1 MIEKMNMV
9 YIVTALSDREKML
22 TDLRNL
28 GLVHLAERKGP
39 DKETADRFAL
49 LSRTAAALK
58 EYLPKKESNRKS
70 EKESGKKSGRMS
82 WKESGKD
89 SELAGS
95 LGHVPGNGI
104 LSEEDFEKVYSAVLD
119 ALDRKAQLAQE
130 RSEAAAEYDRIWAW
144 GDFSP
149 EAVEELREYGYDLH
163 FYQFGKKEYENAVKD
178 DRVQLIRLASV
189 DKQMTA
195 ALLGTL
201 PSDLAGTEFAL
212 PDQSRGDLLAMM
224 EDCDR
229 EEQECDQ
236 ILREA
241 AHYEASFQ
249 DQLLQLQN
257 EEDFSSARET
267 AGADENLVWLSG
279 YIPQAEMEGFRQ
291 AAAAGG
297 WAWAAQDVDEED
309 EKVPTKLRFNKVS
322 RLIKPVFDILGVLP
336 GYREQDISLWFF
348 LFFIL
353 FFAMIIGDGGY
364 GLLLLVGTL
373 GFSLVKKKKN
383 DGIFLLLVLS
393 IGTICWGAVTGTWF
407 GLEGAMK
414 IPFLKALV
422 IPSFANYPEYFGVTA
437 QAQQNTIIKF
447 SFSVG
452 AIQMALGSI
461 LSIKKKVSEKNLSWL
476 ADLGWTISV
485 SAMYLLSLY
494 LVVGEKIHLQPVFV
508 LVGLGFALVL
518 LFGGMSPELPFG
530 KGLLAGV
537 SNGFT
542 VFLDTISCF
551 GNVMSYIRLFAVG
564 MAGLAIAQSFNSL
577 AEGFHGPQIIVGI
590 LVFLI
595 GHTLNIV
602 MCFLSVVVHGVRLNV
617 LEFSGQV
624 GLEWTGIPY
633 EPFRKEAKLKK

>member
-9 YIVTALSDREKML
+9 YMVTALPDRRKML
-22 TDLRNL
+22 TELRNL

-58 EYLPKKESNRKS
+58 EYLPR
-70 EKESGKKSGRMS
+70 KESGRK
-82 WKESGKD
+82 SGKD
-89 SELAGS
+89 SGGELGKELGLAGS
-95 LGHVPGNGI
+95 RGNTPEDGL
-104 LSEEDFEKVYSAVLD
+104 LSEEDFDKVYGAVLD
-119 ALDRKAQLAQE
+119 ALERKAQLAQE
-130 RSEAAAEYDRIWAW
+130 RAAAAAEYDRIWAW

-149 EAVEELREYGYDLH
+149 EAVEELKDYGYELH
-163 FYQFGKKEYENAVKD
+163 FYQFGKKEYEQAVRD

-189 DKQMTA
+189 DKQITA
-195 ALLGTL
+195 ALLAPL
-201 PSDLAGTEFAL
+201 PPDLAGTKFDL
-212 PDQSRGDLLAMM
+212 PDQSRGDLVAAM

-229 EEQECDQ
+229 ETQECDR

-241 AHYEASFQ
+241 APYEASFQ
-249 DQLLQLQN
+249 AQLIRLQN
-257 EEDFSSARET
+257 EEDFSSANET
-267 AGADENLVWLSG
+267 AEADDHLVWLSG
-279 YIPQAEMEGFRQ
+279 YIPQADMENFRQ

-297 WAWAAQDVDEED
+297 WAWAAQEVDEED

-336 GYREQDISLWFF
+336 GYREQDISLWFL

-364 GLLLLVGTL
+364 GLLLLAGTL
-373 GFSLVKKKKN
+373 GFSLVKKEKN

-393 IGTICWGAVTGTWF
+393 VGTICWGAVTGTWF

-422 IPSFANYPEYFGVTA
+422 IPSFANYPEYFGVSA

-447 SFSVG
+447 AFSVG

-461 LSIKKKVSEKNLSWL
+461 LSIRKKVSEKNLSWL

-485 SAMYLLSLY
+485 AAMYLLSLY
-494 LVVGEKIHLQPVFV
+494 LVVGEKVNLQPVFV
-508 LVGLGFALVL
+508 LVGIGFALVL

-564 MAGLAIAQSFNSL
+564 MAGLAIAQSFNAL
-577 AEGFHGPQIIVGI
+577 AEGFHGPQVILGI

-595 GHTLNIV
+595 GHTLNLV

-633 EPFRKEAKLKK
+633 EPFRKEAKLRK